1 MIVLYFFSLFSHA
14 LLTTFITVKFE
25 SVGILFISLH
35 TVRRWILMTS
45 SLVSVLVVHTIVG
58 ILYAWLRRL
67 SHLVVALP
75 VVPKWHTIYGNR

>member
-1 MIVLYFFSLFSHA
+1 M
-14 LLTTFITVKFE
+14 
-25 SVGILFISLH
+25 
-35 TVRRWILMTS
+35 MS